1 MDSTQEARKANAG
14 TQEINRQAATT
25 AAPARKQSAA
35 EPDELLIKSKRRV
48 RQHGEVFTPRSIV
61 RKMIDLPGLREDI
74 VQIGTRVLEPS
85 VGEGV
90 FLVEILKRRLQRI
103 REQYGDDRT
112 RYESAALVALSTL
125 YGIELLEDNVQ
136 LCSMNLYRVFHD
148 DYRNMAAALGK
159 NVRSNVERSAM
170 KIISVNIALGDF
182 LTRKAPDGGDIVL
195 SEWRLNTEKSRR
207 KMARVTRTEHS
218 LEDIMH
224 RVVQPAGHRHT
235 ERTIWQQPT
244 LFDFAAAAEDVPSSP
259 LVYRYVE
266 TAICDVY
273 REEMEEYHADDAA
286 DR

>member
-1 MDSTQEARKANAG
+1 MDSKEQKHK
-14 TQEINRQAATT
+14 QAA
-25 AAPARKQSAA
+25 AAKPKRSARIESAA
-35 EPDELLIKSKRRV
+35 KTDELLIKSKHRV

-61 RKMIDLPGLREDI
+61 HKMIDQPGLQEDI
-74 VQIGTRVLEPS
+74 IQIDTRVLEPS

-90 FLVEILKRRLQRI
+90 FLVEILKRRLEKI
-103 REQYGDDRT
+103 REAYGNDLT

-136 LCSMNLYRVFHD
+136 LCSMNLYQVFHD
-148 DYRNMAAALGK
+148 EYRNVAMQLGK
-159 NVRSNVERSAM
+159 KVRANVEKSAM

-182 LTRKAPDGGDIVL
+182 LTRKAPDGKDIVL

-218 LEDIMH
+218 LEDVFQ
-224 RVVQPAGHRHT
+224 RVTQPAGYRHKA
-235 ERTIWQQPT
+235 RPVWQQTT
-244 LFDFAAAAEDVPSSP
+244 LFDLAETAAEEPTAQP
-259 LVYRYVE
+259 VYRYIE

-273 REEMEEYHADDAA
+273 REEMEEYHADGKS